1 MEKKRMVMS
10 DIAPNA
16 WPKDVTEASYLYF
29 RLEEE
34 RTTTKV
40 WTVVNKENG
49 SRLGKISWYGP
60 WRKYAFFTI
69 IDSVF
74 ESVCLHDIS
83 EFLAEETGKFWKKK
97 RLTRK

>member
-1 MEKKRMVMS
+1 MLTMS
-10 DIAPNA
+10 ETAPQ
-16 WPKDVTEASYLYF
+16 EATYLYF
-29 RLEEE
+29 RVEEE
-34 RTTTKV
+34 RATTKV
-40 WTVVNKENG
+40 WTVLNKDNG

-97 RLTRK
+97 RLSKK